1 MTNHELAVMTAAT
14 IESDELAAAL
24 FDKFDR
30 EHDLTP
36 AEWKIRMLEMT
47 ELTSIRLE
55 LANKCNDLITGNYRK
70 WLENRLKELE
80 EKYE

>member
-1 MTNHELAVMTAAT
+1 MMPDGMTL
-14 IESDELAAAL
+14 
-24 FDKFDR
+24 
-30 EHDLTP
+30 
-36 AEWKIRMLEMT
+36 AEWKIRIRMLEMT

-55 LANKCNDLITGNYRK
+55 LANKCNGLITGNYRK

>member
-1 MTNHELAVMTAAT
+1 MTNHELAVMTAQA

-36 AEWKIRMLEMT
+36 AEWAILDQIVDEVSPVSDEDMFFMM
-47 ELTSIRLE
+47 
-55 LANKCNDLITGNYRK
+55 DMGLID
-70 WLENRLKELE
+70 ED
-80 EKYE
+80 